1 MFPKLSNNLE
11 QGLPPYLAIPTMS
24 LVIFIYIHEALY
36 GLPNFR
42 SQKQMHKNH
51 VLLMDKLLLN
61 IPKPE
66 HFGEASKISL
76 LNHHIWGD
84 EPAVWS
90 L

>member
-1 MFPKLSNNLE
+1 
-11 QGLPPYLAIPTMS
+11 MS

-42 SQKQMHKNH
+42 SQKQMPKNH

-84 EPAVWS
+84 EPEVWS